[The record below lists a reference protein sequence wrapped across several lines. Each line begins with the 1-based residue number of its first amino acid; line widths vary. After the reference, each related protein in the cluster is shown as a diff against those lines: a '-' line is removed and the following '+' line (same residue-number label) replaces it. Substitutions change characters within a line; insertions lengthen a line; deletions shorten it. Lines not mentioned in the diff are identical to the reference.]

1 MADIKSTEI
10 PTFDLAEQLLA
21 EQRKISSIKRKGPGK
36 KNVAPIRQ
44 PQVRTI
50 GYTAKAPPLLS
61 EQEQII
67 ADIVARDIETLIAGN
82 MISV

>member
-1 MADIKSTEI
+1 MDDIKSTEI
-10 PTFDLAEQLLA
+10 PTFDLAGQILA
-21 EQRKISSIKRKGPGK
+21 EKRKISSIKRKGPGK
-36 KNVAPIRQ
+36 KNAATGRQ
-44 PQVRTI
+44 QQVRTI

-67 ADIVARDIETLIAGN
+67 ADNVARDIETLLAGS

>member
-10 PTFDLAEQLLA
+10 PTFDLTEQILA
-21 EQRKISSIKRKGPGK
+21 EQRKISSIKRKGPVK
-36 KNVAPIRQ
+36 KNAAPVQ
-44 PQVRTI
+44 QQQVRSI

-67 ADIVARDIETLIAGN
+67 ADIVARDIKTLLAGSS
-82 MISV
+82 ISG